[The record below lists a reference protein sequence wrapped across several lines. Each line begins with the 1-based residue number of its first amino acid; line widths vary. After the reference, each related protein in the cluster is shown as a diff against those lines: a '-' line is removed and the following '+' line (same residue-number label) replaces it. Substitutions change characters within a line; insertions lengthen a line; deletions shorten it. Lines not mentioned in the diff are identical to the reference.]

1 MSEEGNICK
10 FCGKKFQKL
19 STLSVHL
26 CEAKRRHQQEKEVGV
41 QLGFKAFLRF
51 FELTQATSKLKT
63 YEDFSKNP
71 FYLAFVKFGRYLVDI
86 KAINTSNYIDWLIK
100 NNKKID
106 HWARDSLYQEWLL
119 NYIKKEAVQDALE
132 RSLKTMQEYAD
143 SKSGLEDRF
152 FDYFRIGS
160 TSYIIQQIEFGRIS
174 PWVVFNS
181 TSGVELLEKLN
192 EAEINIILP
201 YIDPDYWQ
209 KRFKE
214 YSLDTDWVKDILKK
228 AGL

>member
-1 MSEEGNICK
+1 
-10 FCGKKFQKL
+10 
-19 STLSVHL
+19 
-26 CEAKRRHQQEKEVGV
+26 
-41 QLGFKAFLRF
+41 
-51 FELTQATSKLKT
+51 
-63 YEDFSKNP
+63 
-71 FYLAFVKFGRYLVDI
+71 
-86 KAINTSNYIDWLIK
+86 LIK